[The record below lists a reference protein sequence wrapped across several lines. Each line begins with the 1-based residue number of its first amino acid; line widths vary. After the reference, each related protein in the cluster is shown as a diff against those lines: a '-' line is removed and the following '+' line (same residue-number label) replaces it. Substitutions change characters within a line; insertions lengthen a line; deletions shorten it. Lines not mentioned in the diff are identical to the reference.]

1 MFNGIKISIL
11 IEYFHTFAF
20 LIAEPLMFSRHF
32 EGWLNGLGKINV
44 LNKNSPFLIIKFG
57 YRKSSSVSFLR
68 CLKQDICLSNGDSPL
83 LSLFITLSERGR
95 LCEEAKMMPCST
107 RLRERE
113 SWLPCVFASGIQ
125 DEKFDFLN
133 YHFHISI
140 FNRFLLK

>member
-57 YRKSSSVSFLR
+57 YRKSSSVSSLR

-95 LCEEAKMMPCST
+95 LCKEAKWCHAQ
-107 RLRERE
+107 LDWGARELVAMCICE
-113 SWLPCVFASGIQ
+113 WNTGW
-125 DEKFDFLN
+125 KFDSLN
-133 YHFHISI
+133 YRFSYFHF
-140 FNRFLLK
+140 